1 MTVSGFII
9 KNAFRNKRRA
19 TLCTL
24 SVAMSMFL
32 LVTLLVALR
41 ELTQPAEDV
50 GSSLRIAVRH
60 KVSLASPLPVRQR
73 VIIAKLPGVA
83 AVTPLTFFGGRF
95 RNEEATLFAQFA
107 MDPEILAQVFG
118 EAKMPRDQ
126 LEAWIADRTSC
137 IVGVDTATRYKL
149 KIGDRLTFIGQYFP
163 VDVEVKIAGFYKG
176 TTDDRNVF
184 FHQKYL
190 DELMGNPGT
199 VGMWWVRAA
208 SPEVVPA
215 VIDRINAAFANSS
228 AEVLAETERAFQ
240 LSFISMWANIKILI
254 GSVCSVVVFALS
266 LVTAST
272 MSMAVRERLRELA
285 VLKALGFR
293 RHELLVFI
301 LAESFGL
308 AMLGCLLGA
317 GGAWALYTFGNVPQ
331 LTGGFFPYLEVTPR
345 ILGRA
350 ALVAALLG
358 VVSSLSP
365 WLAVAR
371 QSVVE
376 GLRTLD

>member
-1 MTVSGFII
+1 MTTSGFIL

-19 TLCTL
+19 LLCTL

-41 ELTQPAEDV
+41 EMTQPAEDV

-73 VIIAKLPGVA
+73 PIVEKIPGVQ
-83 AVTPLTFFGGRF
+83 AVTPLTYFGGKF
-95 RNEEATLFAQFA
+95 RNEEATLFAQFG
-107 MDPEILAQVFG
+107 MDAEKLEQVFG
-118 EAKMPRDQ
+118 EAKMPREQ
-126 LEAWIADRTSC
+126 LEAWIADRTTC
-137 IVGVDTATRYKL
+137 IVGTDTVARYGL
-149 KIGDRLTFIGQYFP
+149 KIGDRITFIGTYYP
-163 VDVEVKIAGFYKG
+163 VDIELRIAGIYKG

-190 DELMGNPGT
+190 DELLGNPGT
-199 VGMWWVRAA
+199 VGMWWVRAE

-228 AEVLAETERAFQ
+228 AEVLAETERSFQ

-254 GSVCSVVVFALS
+254 GSICSVVVFALS

-272 MSMAVRERLRELA
+272 MSMAVRERMRELA

-293 RHELLVFI
+293 RRELLVFI

-308 AMLGCLLGA
+308 AMAGCLLGA

-331 LTGGFFPYLEVTPR
+331 FTGGFFPYLEVTPR

-358 VVSSLSP
+358 VVSSLAP
-365 WLAVAR
+365 WLAIAR
-371 QSVVE
+371 QSVAA
-376 GLRTLD
+376 GLKTLD